1 VIETCHGPAHVSDQ
15 PSPQM
20 DRRGMELVY
29 PSNLPLAAKHPSK
42 QGFGSDWRVAP
53 SGTPPAAAWGAQT
66 VRGRERSASYHAR
79 MLAALF
85 RLSLPEHRL
94 PRAGVL
100 LFDVADEGKDRGAI
114 QFSFI
119 VGAAL
124 IRCAGA

>member
-53 SGTPPAAAWGAQT
+53 SGTPSPQ
-66 VRGRERSASYHAR
+66 RGE
-79 MLAALF
+79 
-85 RLSLPEHRL
+85 P
-94 PRAGVL
+94 
-100 LFDVADEGKDRGAI
+100 K
-114 QFSFI
+114 QF
-119 VGAAL
+119 
-124 IRCAGA
+124 AGASARRAIMPACSPPFFAYRCPNTGFHVQECCCSTLPTREKIGEPFSSRS